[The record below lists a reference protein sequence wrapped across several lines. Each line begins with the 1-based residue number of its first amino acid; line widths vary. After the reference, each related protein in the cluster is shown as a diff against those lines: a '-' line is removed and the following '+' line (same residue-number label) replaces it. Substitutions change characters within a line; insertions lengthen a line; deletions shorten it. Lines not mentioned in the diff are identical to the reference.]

1 MIMMMMQVNDRLN
14 SLLLENREIDHVEL
28 DEFLV
33 SNDNNFRSHSSSG
46 ACL

>member
-1 MIMMMMQVNDRLN
+1 MMMMQVNDRLN

-33 SNDNNFRSHSSSG
+33 SKQ
-46 ACL
+46 